1 MTIEELE
8 DLIKEKMGIKYLRP
22 YQTLILTHIL
32 ENTEEK
38 KKSNIL
44 CILPTGSGKSLCFMA
59 PLLFM
64 DGITIII
71 YPLIALM
78 TDQERRFNNN
88 KMQCIILKGGISKE
102 ERKERIEMVKK
113 GKIKIIITNIEMLL
127 FLIKNKELDTLKIST
142 VVIDEVH
149 TIISWGTTFRP
160 SLLEIDKILSFFK
173 PENIFAFTAT
183 LNKDMT
189 KKIIDKVFNSITPY
203 IVHASSDREN
213 IFYHAHRTL
222 NINQDILSI
231 IKSPISCP
239 AVVFCRSREETEKRA
254 RFFKKMGYKTM
265 FYHSEIEKSEK
276 ERIEKNFLSS
286 EDGILFATIAYGMGV
301 SKDDIRTII
310 HTYMPQDAPSY
321 LQESGRGGRDGEI
334 ANSYVL
340 YRDEEKSPISYI
352 FTGHECIRRQLL
364 EKMNEESE
372 TRECLGCSNCVQ
384 DNFKAS
390 GEKEIFSFIN
400 YFGIVKEEKMV
411 KRLIYPSLLNHGIR
425 LKGWKEEEVE
435 YAITVLEK
443 ENKIIKR
450 GKYIAKKLS
459 K

>member
-8 DLIKEKMGIKYLRP
+8 DLIREKMGIKYLRP

-32 ENTEEK
+32 ENVEEK
-38 KKSNIL
+38 KKTNIL
-44 CILPTGSGKSLCFMA
+44 CTLPTGSGKSLCFMA

-64 DGITIII
+64 DGITILI

-78 TDQERRFNNN
+78 ADQERRFITNNMN
-88 KMQCIILKGGISKE
+88 CIILKGGISKE
-102 ERKERIEMVKK
+102 ERKERVEKVKN
-113 GKIKIIITNIEMLL
+113 GEVKIIITNVEMLL
-127 FLIKNKELDTLKIST
+127 FLIKNKELDSIKIST

-149 TIISWGTTFRP
+149 TIISWGRTFRP
-160 SLLEIDKILSFFK
+160 SLLEIDKILSFLK
-173 PENIFAFTAT
+173 PDNIFAFTAT
-183 LNKDMT
+183 LNKEMT
-189 KKIIDKVFNSITPY
+189 KSIIDKVFNSIIPY

-231 IKSPISCP
+231 LKSPLSRP
-239 AVVFCRSREETEKRA
+239 AVVFCHTREETEKRA
-254 RFFKKMGYKTM
+254 KYFKKIGYKTM
-265 FYHSEIEKSEK
+265 FYHSEVEKSEK
-276 ERIEKNFLSS
+276 ERIEKSFFSS
-286 EDGILFATIAYGMGV
+286 ESGILFATIAYGMGV
-301 SKDDIRTII
+301 SKDNIRTII

-340 YRDEEKSPISYI
+340 YREEEKSPISYI
-352 FTGHECIRRQLL
+352 YRGHDCIRRQLL

-372 TRECLGCSNCVQ
+372 NRECLGCSNCVK

-390 GEKEIFSFIN
+390 GESEIIAFIN
-400 YFGIVKEEKMV
+400 YFGFSKEEKMI

-425 LKGWKEEEVE
+425 LKSWKEEEVK

-443 ENKIIKR
+443 ENKITKR
-450 GKYIAKKLS
+450 GKYIIKKLS

>member
-1 MTIEELE
+1 MDIEELE
-8 DLIKEKMGIKYLRP
+8 DLIKEKMGIRYLRP

-32 ENTEEK
+32 ENIEEK
-38 KKSNIL
+38 KKTNIL
-44 CILPTGSGKSLCFMA
+44 CTLPTGSGKSLCFMA

-78 TDQERRFNNN
+78 TDQERRFKNNN
-88 KMQCIILKGGISKE
+88 MKCIILRGGISRE
-102 ERKERIEMVKK
+102 ERKERLEMIKNEEV
-113 GKIKIIITNIEMLL
+113 KIIITNIEMLL
-127 FLIKNKELDTLKIST
+127 FLRKNKELDSLKINT

-160 SLLEIDKILSFFK
+160 SLLEIDKILSYFQ

-183 LNKDMT
+183 LNKEMT
-189 KKIIDKVFNSITPY
+189 KNIIDKVFNSNTPY

-213 IFYHAHRTL
+213 IFYHAHRAL
-222 NINQDILSI
+222 NINQDIFSILKPPLSR
-231 IKSPISCP
+231 P
-239 AVVFCRSREETEKRA
+239 AVVFCRTREETEKRA
-254 RFFKKMGYKTM
+254 KFFKKIGYKTM
-265 FYHSEIEKSEK
+265 FYHSEIEKNEK
-276 ERIEKNFLSS
+276 ERIEKNFFSS

-301 SKDDIRTII
+301 SKDNIRTII
-310 HTYMPQDAPSY
+310 HTYMPQNAPSY

-340 YRDEEKSPISYI
+340 YREEEKSPISYI

-372 TRECLGCSNCVQ
+372 NKECLGCSNCVQ
-384 DNFKAS
+384 DNFNAS
-390 GEKEIFSFIN
+390 GEKEIISFIN
-400 YFGIVKEEKMV
+400 YFGFIKEEKMV

-425 LKGWKEEEVE
+425 LKGWKEEEVK

-443 ENKIIKR
+443 ENKVKKR
-450 GKYIAKKLS
+450 GKYIIKKLS